1 MGSRLSKTVSFSW
14 TISEVY
20 SKPFETSKM
29 ERFMEI
35 VNDFYLLTILVRLSI
50 LHIWGGLEYAS
61 VHH

>member
-1 MGSRLSKTVSFSW
+1 MCTFIDGTSGAY
-14 TISEVY
+14 SE
-20 SKPFETSKM
+20 PCQTSKM